1 MFKNFSAGYYQKI
14 KERLQER
21 AHERYQGLPEKK
33 KEKKREYGRKRYRN
47 LSDKE
52 KRARTWSGT
61 IKSPS

>member
-33 KEKKREYGRKRYRN
+33 KKKNENMDASDIEIFLTKKKEQEHDREQ
-47 LSDKE
+47 
-52 KRARTWSGT
+52 
-61 IKSPS
+61 